1 MSKTQSTAKRQRR
14 AYELWLKKTNPAAYK
29 EWKSQSIQRGIQLQN
44 AQSESVRK
52 MEEEHLEKIQT
63 DMIVKMKAEGKT
75 DAEIDQHI
83 AIWVKTLKIWGSNER
98 PMRFRDAMKEF
109 NAENTKPKVDE
120 DDNN

>member
-14 AYELWLKKTNPAAYK
+14 AYELWLKKTNPTAYK
-29 EWKSQSIQRGIQLQN
+29 EWKSQSIQRGIQLQS

-52 MEEEHLEKIQT
+52 MEEDHLEKIQT
-63 DMIVKMKAEGKT
+63 DMIVKMKSEGKS
-75 DAEIDQHI
+75 DAEIDQYI

-98 PMRFRDAMKEF
+98 PMRFRDAMKEYKE
-109 NAENTKPKVDE
+109 ENTKPKVDE

>member
-14 AYELWLKKTNPAAYK
+14 AYELWLKKTNPVAYK
-29 EWKSQSIQRGIQLQN
+29 EWKSHSRERGIQLQN

-98 PMRFRDAMKEF
+98 PMRFRDAVKEF
-109 NAENTKPKVDE
+109 NAENKKANIAE